1 MTTYPTRSMP
11 IPKAIYPVFVKID
24 GIYTL
29 PIDNSPLYNL
39 IHIKFVVTKYKET
52 IPMVLK

>member
-1 MTTYPTRSMP
+1 MTTYPTRSML
-11 IPKAIYPVFVKID
+11 ITKAIYPVSVKID

-39 IHIKFVVTKYKET
+39 VHIKFVVTRYKEA